1 MTKISNKNDQGFIR
15 IGSNAG
21 TRQYMALEIVRIDA
35 ERNSMAKAKLDKD
48 IVLEYDI
55 AFINDIWSLRICLYI
70 MLNKR
75 YLFNPPSNKIMM
87 KMQKKI

>member
-1 MTKISNKNDQGFIR
+1 
-15 IGSNAG
+15 
-21 TRQYMALEIVRIDA
+21 MALEIVRIDA